1 MKGDLKLN
9 TWLSTSH
16 YSICKVSNKSKMGI
30 YRRPVSARRSVKSR
44 KAQSRKM
51 TYTPPRS
58 KARSNLSDNRGT
70 SPQGMV
76 IHRGVGM
83 PDRFRT
89 RLEFSES
96 IVLSSFGTAITQ
108 FYGIRMNGAYDPVL
122 ALGGGQPT
130 YWDYFSGMYGRYNVL
145 GSKISVKYG
154 LPLSTT
160 AGDGPYHVGI
170 LGTRGSSLPTT
181 DSPTLATSP
190 NCVHTMLVQGGE
202 VKTLTQTYTP
212 KQITADGSGEADTNT
227 TSLIADVPLTPY
239 NALVWA
245 SPQGPSTVGSVNVII
260 TVEYYMEFYNLTP
273 IVDV

>member
-1 MKGDLKLN
+1 
-9 TWLSTSH
+9 
-16 YSICKVSNKSKMGI
+16 MGI
-30 YRRPVSARRSVKSR
+30 YRRPVSARRNIKSR
-44 KAQSRKM
+44 KASTPKR

-58 KARSNLSDNRGT
+58 KARSNLSDNRGAA
-70 SPQGMV
+70 PAGMV

-96 IVLSSFGTAITQ
+96 IVLSSFGTSITQ

-122 ALGGGQPT
+122 AIGGGQPT
-130 YWDYFSGMYGRYNVL
+130 YWDYFASLYRKYNVL
-145 GSKISVKYG
+145 GSKITVKFG

-170 LGTRGSSLPTT
+170 LGTRGAALPSS
-181 DSPTLATSP
+181 DSPTLATSA

-202 VKTLTQTYTP
+202 VKTLTQTYSP
-212 KQITADGSGEADTNT
+212 KQITADGSGVADSLT
-227 TSLIADVPLTPY
+227 TASITGTPTQEY

-260 TVEYYMEFYNLTP
+260 TVEYYMEFYDITP
-273 IVDV
+273 IVDL

>member
-1 MKGDLKLN
+1 M
-9 TWLSTSH
+9 
-16 YSICKVSNKSKMGI
+16 KMGI

-44 KAQSRKM
+44 KASTQKR
-51 TYTPPRS
+51 TFTPPRYKS
-58 KARSNLSDNRGT
+58 RGNLSDNRGT
-70 SPQGMV
+70 APAGMV

-96 IVLSSFGTAITQ
+96 VVLSSFGTQITQ
-108 FYGIRMNGAYDPVL
+108 MYGIRMNGAYDPVL

-130 YWDYFSGMYGRYNVL
+130 YWDYFSGMYKRYNVL
-145 GSKISVKYG
+145 GAKISVKYG

-170 LGTRGSSLPTT
+170 LGTRGTTLPTT

-202 VKTLTQTYTP
+202 VKTLSQTYNP
-212 KQITADGSGEADTNT
+212 KQVTADGSGVADDT
-227 TSLIADVPLTPY
+227 TSSDIAATPTREF

-260 TVEYYMEFYNLTP
+260 TVEYYMEFYNLNP
-273 IVDV
+273 IVDI